1 LDGHWGP
8 EYTKIG
14 TPRGNPGILR
24 FPMANAAWI
33 VEEWGPIKDKGPII
47 KSLSKM
53 ADFLN
58 KLGQN
63 LNKCGKNNSSICC
76 GMAAA
81 SYYKCI
87 SFLGGRIKR

>member
-1 LDGHWGP
+1 MRWLV
-8 EYTKIG
+8 TG
-14 TPRGNPGILR
+14 TPNTPKEELPGETLG
-24 FPMANAAWI
+24 FLGSLSAAWI
-33 VEEWGPIKDKGPII
+33 IKEWGPITDNGTII
-47 KSLSKM
+47 KSSSTM

-87 SFLGGRIKR
+87 SFLGRRFKR